1 MTHDHEELLR
11 RSEEAPAVGPEPALP
26 RSPAVTVEALQRS
39 AGNAAVARMIQAGGL
54 MRQPAAPEAVCSPAD
69 QAKLDELMST
79 TYTREDFHPD
89 TGAGLFDAVY
99 APGDGLLTI
108 TLGIAFEFLNGDP
121 ADPTWVASVGP
132 DNVAKYGPEKF
143 AWTAEEILNWK
154 QNAITTVTGIW
165 QRQYTFFTTKACWAD
180 TLPPVN
186 VNIEI
191 VERPATGEGKA
202 HFVTSVTKWPTEP
215 GIEESVTPPGA
226 GADQS
231 TARFHEQG
239 SDPGGIESPDVNDFN
254 TTTTERAKYS
264 EVNTDNP
271 GTIRF
276 PQNVSEPSAADK
288 TALQKFGQTLGKPY
302 MPPFPVTLTGHS
314 SSEGDEALNMR
325 LSEDRART
333 VSNEIVGAGAPNQ
346 PTVDPKGEEGAA
358 PTAEWRRV
366 EITVGSFR
374 SSQTT
379 IGHEFGHMFGLRD
392 QYPTADDGSRP
403 VGTPVKHSALAERL
417 IPGQTPILAR
427 DNEDI
432 MSAGGV
438 VKPYHYVTFLEV
450 LGTMTDTTNQWD
462 IRPAVQ
468 GPGDFPVP
476 TDDGT
481 GTAVV

>member
-1 MTHDHEELLR
+1 MSELSNARTFAVGARMEFVARKLVSDSGRFSGDLLATWGAALDCSSVASARARGCEDDRTATGARNYGRIWGHVGERGPKSGPFAHRESARLSPPVTHDHDELLR
-11 RSEEAPAVGPEPALP
+11 RSEEAPAVAPEPALP

-132 DNVAKYGPEKF
+132 GNVAKYGPEKF

-254 TTTTERAKYS
+254 TTTTERAKYNQ
-264 EVNTDNP
+264 VTTDNP
-271 GTIRF
+271 GTIRS
-276 PQNVSEPSAADK
+276 P
-288 TALQKFGQTLGKPY
+288 QTL
-302 MPPFPVTLTGHS
+302 
-314 SSEGDEALNMR
+314 
-325 LSEDRART
+325 
-333 VSNEIVGAGAPNQ
+333 
-346 PTVDPKGEEGAA
+346 
-358 PTAEWRRV
+358 
-366 EITVGSFR
+366 
-374 SSQTT
+374 
-379 IGHEFGHMFGLRD
+379 
-392 QYPTADDGSRP
+392 
-403 VGTPVKHSALAERL
+403 
-417 IPGQTPILAR
+417 
-427 DNEDI
+427 
-432 MSAGGV
+432 
-438 VKPYHYVTFLEV
+438 
-450 LGTMTDTTNQWD
+450 
-462 IRPAVQ
+462 
-468 GPGDFPVP
+468 
-476 TDDGT
+476 
-481 GTAVV
+481 